1 MITTNIY
8 EAISTLLSETESEF
22 TREMAAKQ
30 SQIDAIHV
38 SLRDS
43 SAACGKERGRL
54 DASRLHVKAI
64 QERQHKIS
72 NLKRATE
79 EERARLS
86 QIQQQYGSGVAED
99 AMQLGDADQG
109 LAIPAGAV
117 PANILSNI
125 NPNHHQ
131 PQVLDQ
137 AQRQLLASLP
147 PTHVLRARV
156 NAYKAINESLSENVR
171 GLQSKSS
178 ELADKYREIISL
190 CTNVEENN
198 VDGFLDN
205 LLRAVESEQEDV
217 ELARVREFLSRVDG
231 A

>member
-1 MITTNIY
+1 MK
-8 EAISTLLSETESEF
+8 
-22 TREMAAKQ
+22 AKQ
-30 SQIDAIHV
+30 NQIDAIHV

-64 QERQHKIS
+64 QERQHKVS
-72 NLKRATE
+72 NLKRAVE
-79 EERARLS
+79 EERARLN
-86 QIQQQYGSGVAED
+86 QLQQQYGSVVTQDEIH
-99 AMQLGDADQG
+99 LGDADQG

-156 NAYKAINESLSENVR
+156 NAYKADNESLAENVR

-178 ELADKYREIISL
+178 ELAGKYREIISL
-190 CTNVEENN
+190 CTNVDESN

-205 LLRAVESEQEDV
+205 LLRAVESEQDDV
-217 ELARVREFLSRVDG
+217 ELARVREFLSRVDS

>member
-1 MITTNIY
+1 MK
-8 EAISTLLSETESEF
+8 
-22 TREMAAKQ
+22 AKQ
-30 SQIDAIHV
+30 SQIDSIHV
-38 SLRDS
+38 NLRDS
-43 SAACGKERGRL
+43 SAACGKERSRL
-54 DASRLHVKAI
+54 DASRLRVKAI
-64 QERQHKIS
+64 RERENKIT
-72 NLKRATE
+72 NLRRAVGE
-79 EERARLS
+79 EQTRLS
-86 QIQQQYGSGVAED
+86 QIQQQYGQIIEQD
-99 AMQLGDADQG
+99 EMQLGDADKVFD
-109 LAIPAGAV
+109 IPAGAV
-117 PANILSNI
+117 PANVLSTI

-156 NAYKAINESLSENVR
+156 NAYKADNEGLAENVR

-190 CTNVEENN
+190 CTNVEERN

-205 LLRAVESEQEDV
+205 LLRAVESEQDDV

>member
-1 MITTNIY
+1 
-8 EAISTLLSETESEF
+8 
-22 TREMAAKQ
+22 
-30 SQIDAIHV
+30 
-38 SLRDS
+38 
-43 SAACGKERGRL
+43 
-54 DASRLHVKAI
+54 VKAI

-72 NLKRATE
+72 NLKRAAE
-79 EERARLS
+79 EERNRLN
-86 QIQQQYGSGVAED
+86 QMQQQYGSVVAED
-99 AMQLGDADQG
+99 EMQLGDADEG

-156 NAYKAINESLSENVR
+156 NAYKSVNESLSEKVR

-190 CTNVEENN
+190 CTNVEESS